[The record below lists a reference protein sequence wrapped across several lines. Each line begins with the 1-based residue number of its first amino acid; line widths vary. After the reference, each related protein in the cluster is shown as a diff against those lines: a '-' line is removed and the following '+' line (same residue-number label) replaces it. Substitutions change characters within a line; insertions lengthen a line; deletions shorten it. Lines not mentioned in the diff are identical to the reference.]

1 MAIIYSKK
9 GTSWPVLSLLELWL
23 YNVQNDRNS
32 VLIVISYDTLMSI
45 CSIRSHNSIS
55 LACELCWFISL
66 YKLHNRWI
74 ELILDKVVVLYETS
88 LITFYIM
95 ITSRTSCRCPKK
107 DVWGKSPS
115 IVISVIRTRL
125 RHVVIAAVILWSHRG
140 VTAEGMRCTIDG
152 SGRLPHG
159 AELRFEVQADAVWG
173 LGSHTSSYLIHGAIS
188 TPRCHVLMRLSCLT
202 L

>member
-1 MAIIYSKK
+1 MLVCVFKECILRLGESTLNGFSRVLRKVRMFDYHLVQLISEVICTCRPSMAIINSKK
-9 GTSWPVLSLLELWL
+9 GTPWPVLSLLELWF
-23 YNVQNDRNS
+23 YNVQDYRNT
-32 VLIVISYDTLMSI
+32 VLIVISNDTLMSI

-107 DVWGKSPS
+107 DV
-115 IVISVIRTRL
+115 
-125 RHVVIAAVILWSHRG
+125 
-140 VTAEGMRCTIDG
+140 
-152 SGRLPHG
+152 
-159 AELRFEVQADAVWG
+159 
-173 LGSHTSSYLIHGAIS
+173 
-188 TPRCHVLMRLSCLT
+188 
-202 L
+202 